1 MDHATGTICLCNR
14 KSALDMKTALCD
26 MRNALSSMEVE
37 DALCH
42 LGALCVMKS
51 ALCNMKSGLV
61 VIVAVVV

>member
-1 MDHATGTICLCNR
+1 
-14 KSALDMKTALCD
+14 MKTALCD
-26 MRNALSSMEVE
+26 MRNALCSMEVE
-37 DALCH
+37 YALCH